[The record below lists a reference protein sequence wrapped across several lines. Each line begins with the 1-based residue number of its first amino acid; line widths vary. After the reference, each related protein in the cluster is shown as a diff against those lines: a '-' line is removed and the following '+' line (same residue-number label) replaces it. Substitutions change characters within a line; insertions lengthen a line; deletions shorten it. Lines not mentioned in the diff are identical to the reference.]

1 MKPKRIRKQGRRQG
15 FTVSFT
21 ARKLLSEQVFKVP
34 IPTLWGR
41 NGGPEGKSDL
51 LRPPLLLSGE
61 AGTVTQVTL
70 VPHHA
75 ATLLSH
81 GSVLP
86 TDYFPGIHWDS
97 L

>member
-1 MKPKRIRKQGRRQG
+1 MKPKRIRKQGRRRG

-41 NGGPEGKSDL
+41 NGGPEGESDL

-61 AGTVTQVTL
+61 AGTVTQVTPGATPRCRSA
-70 VPHHA
+70 VSWFCA
-75 ATLLSH
+75 AHRLFSRDPL
-81 GSVLP
+81 G
-86 TDYFPGIHWDS
+86 
-97 L
+97 